1 MISRRILRV
10 KVMQVLYAHH
20 LSEEKSALRLEQS
33 LNAKIDKTKQ
43 LYFIYL
49 QYLIE
54 VAQYSLVDASKRAN
68 KFITS
73 EEDLNVNTD
82 ISKNHILKLI
92 FESDVFKEKQAKYS
106 VKGFI
111 DKKLVKSI
119 FKKLQASEKYVKYC
133 EKESRTAE
141 DEIDILRYILKKAIG
156 GSELLDEYLSEHFI
170 NLEDD
175 HFITLHS
182 LQKILK
188 DYDLNNIDQFLKNIL
203 LELTDEE
210 EIEFAKD
217 LLLKY
222 LSNTEEINNIIEPR
236 LKNWEIDRV
245 ALIDVLLLKLAIT
258 EFLFFPYIPLKVS
271 LNEYID
277 ISKEYSSD
285 KSKDFING
293 ILDKVMKD
301 LTKEGKIQKLGR
313 GLINN

>member
-1 MISRRILRV
+1 
-10 KVMQVLYAHH
+10 MQVLYAHNIGT
-20 LSEEKSALRLEQS
+20 ERSALRLEQN
-33 LNAKIDKTKQ
+33 LNAKIEKTKQ

-54 VAQYSLVDASKRAN
+54 VAQYSLVDSSKRAN
-68 KFITS
+68 KFITNDA
-73 EEDLNVNTD
+73 DLNVNTD
-82 ISKNHILKLI
+82 ISKNSILKSI
-92 FESDVFKEKQAKYS
+92 FESDTFKERQAKYS

-111 DKKLVKSI
+111 DKKLVKTI
-119 FKKLQASEKYVKYC
+119 FKKLQSSEKYVKYC
-133 EKESRTAE
+133 EIENRTYA
-141 DEIDILRYILKKAIG
+141 DEVDILRYILKKMIG
-156 GSELLDEYLSEHFI
+156 GNELLDEYLSEHFI

-188 DYDLNNIDQFLKNIL
+188 DYDFNTQDTFLKNIL
-203 LELTDEE
+203 LDLNDEE
-210 EIEFAKD
+210 EIEYAKD

-222 LSNTEEINNIIEPR
+222 LTHEEEIDEVIQPR
-236 LKNWEIDRV
+236 LKNWDMDRV
-245 ALIDVLLLKLAIT
+245 AIIDIILLKLAVS
-258 EFLFFPYIPLKVS
+258 EFIYFPYIPLKVS

-277 ISKEYSSD
+277 ISKEYSTE

-301 LTKEGKIQKLGR
+301 LTKDGKIQKLGR